1 MYGNLTF
8 WSVTLTEENK
18 AVIVVLV
25 KRIIKLTYFCP
36 IYVIDV
42 CHCIIFLYT
51 WETERW
57 EKSACACMHIR
68 VPRKSRNDFV
78 FLFSTYIIN
87 SKWNITNVW
96 VRFHLFRQ
104 GRTRGFLVMAV
115 IADPLCSLPSLCQRL
130 GEQNVCMDE
139 GERNHFLCLA
149 FLCLCYSLWSSVYAS
164 VSHVQRMLNMSISI
178 KTLQHRIGWTS
189 DGLCSL
195 FCVLCFLN
203 SRYLDHS
210 NTLIHSDVALGKI
223 QTSEP
228 WNPVYS
234 RCPNYLI

>member
-8 WSVTLTEENK
+8 RSFTLTEENK

-42 CHCIIFLYT
+42 CHCIMFLYT
-51 WETERW
+51 WEKQSTVRKARVLAYICVCQ
-57 EKSACACMHIR
+57 EKADI
-68 VPRKSRNDFV
+68 
-78 FLFSTYIIN
+78 FLFSFFSTCIIIN

-104 GRTRGFLVMAV
+104 GRTRGFLIMAV

-139 GERNHFLCLA
+139 GEQNHFLCGAA
-149 FLCLCYSLWSSVYAS
+149 FMHLYPMWNGCWVCAQNRVYKWWIVECAMLLELSL
-164 VSHVQRMLNMSISI
+164 
-178 KTLQHRIGWTS
+178 
-189 DGLCSL
+189 
-195 FCVLCFLN
+195 
-203 SRYLDHS
+203 SRS
-210 NTLIHSDVALGKI
+210 
-223 QTSEP
+223 Q
-228 WNPVYS
+228 
-234 RCPNYLI
+234 